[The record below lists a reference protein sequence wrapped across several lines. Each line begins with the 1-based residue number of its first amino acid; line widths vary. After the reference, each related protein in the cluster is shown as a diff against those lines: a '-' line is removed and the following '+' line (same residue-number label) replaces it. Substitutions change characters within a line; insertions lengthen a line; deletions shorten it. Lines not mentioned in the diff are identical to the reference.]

1 MIKEAYKF
9 VEIKKDERFVFQSE
23 GPQGLIVKIVQF
35 TFEGNDVWNL
45 GFGDFKKGTIDDSVM
60 TNNHDVIRVI
70 RTVANIAYAFL
81 KRRPETTIRIRPVDE
96 KRKKLYN
103 LVFQRYFKEIE
114 PVFEVKGWI
123 NQQEE
128 LYSPAKYYERFEL
141 KFK

>member
-1 MIKEAYKF
+1 MIKEAYKY

-23 GPQGLIVKIVQF
+23 GPQGLIIKIVQF

-45 GFGDFKKGTIDDSVM
+45 GFGDFKKGNIDDSIM
-60 TNNHDVIRVI
+60 TNNHDAMRVI

-81 KRRPETTIRIRPVDE
+81 RRHPETTIRIRPVDE

-103 LVFQRYFKEIE
+103 LIFQRHFKEIE
-114 PVFEVKGWI
+114 PVFDVRGWI
-123 NQQEE
+123 NKQEE
-128 LYSPAKYYERFEL
+128 TYSLEKYYELFEL